1 MKNPEVFNGLYF
13 QDLMKEIHGHAGNKR
28 SEIKTLMDTLA
39 GMITKPQ
46 DAAIIAPLVREF
58 MEVAVKN
65 DEHLVKMATIMQ
77 RLMAADVQGG
87 GGSLES
93 WLTED
98 EKSALLEE
106 AKQIKDAAITD
117 ASEELSLA
125 IEETQEVEELA
136 KKAKKAVAKV
146 KDGTNQTTK

>member
-1 MKNPEVFNGLYF
+1 MKNPEVFEGLRF
-13 QDLMKEIHGHAGNKR
+13 QDLMKEIHGHAGHKR
-28 SEIKTLMDTLA
+28 DEIKTLMDTLA
-39 GMITKPQ
+39 SMITKPQ

-93 WLTED
+93 FLTED
-98 EKSALLEE
+98 EKNALLEE
-106 AKQIKDAAITD
+106 AKQIKDAAQ
-117 ASEELSLA
+117 AEAVEELSLA
-125 IEETQEVEELA
+125 VDETQEVEKLV

-146 KDGTNQTTK
+146 KDGANKTTK